1 MIQNN
6 CIGPAFEIINNKN
19 WFFFIFFIELINQVR
34 VKLLYLD
41 CCVRRT
47 CWSFTT
53 SGMRWVAQDEMVIL
67 LEQESLLVTAASGA
81 AVEAESEAE
90 AEKQLE
96 SLPPADVFYHLLSI
110 YEEALNKHQVI
121 VNLGHTVT
129 PGTFLGQ
136 YLPSLC

>member
-1 MIQNN
+1 M
-6 CIGPAFEIINNKN
+6 FE
-19 WFFFIFFIELINQVR
+19 LNQVR

-41 CCVRRT
+41 CCVRRK

-53 SGMRWVAQDEMVIL
+53 FGMRWLAQDEMVIL
-67 LEQESLLVTAASGA
+67 LEQESLPATSASAG
-81 AVEAESEAE
+81 EAE
-90 AEKQLE
+90 QLE

-129 PGTFLGQ
+129 PGTFLG
-136 YLPSLC
+136 PSFIH